1 MDKSV
6 SVIIPVFNASDA
18 IQEVLEAL
26 QGQTYDRD
34 CIEIIIV
41 DNGSTDD
48 TAEVVKKFPVLF
60 LQKTEPRS
68 PYAARNLGLK
78 KASGEIIALIDA
90 NKIPEKTWIE
100 EGVKAL
106 LSENAHLAAGDIRF
120 RLGDEPTTAEIYDA
134 ITFNDNR
141 KFVTEENGA
150 ATGNLFFKKEILD
163 ITGLFP
169 AEFRSGMDIWWTQNA
184 IRNGFKLVFAE
195 NARVWC
201 KPRKFQQILKKSYRV
216 GKSHPFIQKQAGRST
231 GYILAM
237 IFRTFMPPKMNHLKR
252 KILQIKAGSTL
263 FRVWCV
269 AWAAK
274 IFMGFGRLHGL
285 FFMNRQISS

>member
-1 MDKSV
+1 LEKSV

-18 IQEVLEAL
+18 VQEVLEAL
-26 QGQTYDRD
+26 QEQTYDGD

-48 TAEVVKKFPVLF
+48 TAEMVQKYPVSF
-60 LQKTEPRS
+60 LRETETRS
-68 PYAARNLGLK
+68 PYAARNAGLI
-78 KASGEIIALIDA
+78 KASGEIIALVDA

-106 LSENAHLAAGDIRF
+106 LSENAHLAAGDIQF
-120 RLGDEPTTAEIYDA
+120 RLVDEPTTAEIYDA
-134 ITFNDNR
+134 ISFNDNR

-150 ATGNLFFKKEILD
+150 ATGNLFFKKEILEK
-163 ITGLFP
+163 TGLFP

-184 IRNGFKLVFAE
+184 ARNGFKLVFAE
-195 NARVWC
+195 NAKVWC
-201 KPRKFQQILKKSYRV
+201 KPRKLKQILKKSYRV
-216 GKSHPFIQKQAGRST
+216 GKSHPFIQKQAGRSA

-237 IFRTFMPPKMNHLKR
+237 IFRTFMPPKMKPLKE

-274 IFMGFGRLHGL
+274 IFMGFGRIHGL
-285 FFMNRQISS
+285 IFMNSEISS